1 MSRNETPRRGARQT
15 LYERIQ
21 SRRGETPGAGLAPA
35 SVSTVTHRTTRKWQT
50 MRIRRTAGLVPAL
63 LIALLAS
70 CGDPSGPGR
79 REVPTGE
86 LFFIR
91 EASNAPALENPDTTF
106 TVTKGEDTEV
116 EMRYANG
123 DDLLEFRID
132 DDALLTRPDGSA
144 IREGESVQITIRR
157 VHPTRY
163 EFEFLPAGLRFD
175 PDEQPELRIYYRFA
189 DPDFNGDGT
198 VDGRDNSVRFGIW
211 RSEAGTSTWGEL
223 TTIRDN
229 DLERLRA
236 DVRGFTR
243 FAIATD

>member
-1 MSRNETPRRGARQT
+1 M
-15 LYERIQ
+15 
-21 SRRGETPGAGLAPA
+21 
-35 SVSTVTHRTTRKWQT
+35 STVTHRTTPMWQI
-50 MRIRRTAGLVPAL
+50 MRTRISRGLFPAL
-63 LIALLAS
+63 LTALLAS

-86 LFFIR
+86 LTFIR

-106 TVTKGEDTEV
+106 TVTKGEDKEV
-116 EMRYANG
+116 ELRYVNG

-175 PDEQPELRIYYRFA
+175 PDEQPELRIYYRYA
-189 DPDFNGDGT
+189 DRDFNGDG
-198 VDGRDNSVRFGIW
+198 VIDGRDNGVRFGIW

-223 TTIRDN
+223 ASVRDV
-229 DLERLRA
+229 DEERMRA
-236 DVRGFTR
+236 RVRGFTR